1 MDISLLRKKGPGKGF
16 LNDHFLVAMPG
27 MGDTRFARSVV
38 YICAHSEEGA
48 MGFIINHRQPM
59 VFTDLL
65 VQVGVVSEGEAILLP
80 QATRDF
86 MVRDGGPVDKGRG
99 FVIHSDDYMVNSTMP
114 ISEDIC
120 LTATVDILRA
130 IKSGQGPR
138 NALMTLGYSGWAPGQ
153 LENEIAENGW
163 LTCPA
168 AYKVLFDDDI
178 TRTYDRALAMIGVDP
193 SRLSF
198 EAGHA

>member
-38 YICAHSEEGA
+38 YVCAHSDEGA

-59 VFTDLL
+59 VFSDLL
-65 VQVGVVSEGEAILLP
+65 VQVGILNEGEVIKLP
-80 QATRDF
+80 ESAREF
-86 MVRDGGPVDKGRG
+86 MIRDGGPVDKGRG

-130 IKSGQGPR
+130 ISGGHGPR
-138 NALMTLGYSGWAPGQ
+138 KAMMTLGYSGWAPGQ

-168 AYKVLFDDDI
+168 THKVLFDDDI
-178 TRTYDRALAMIGVDP
+178 SRTYDRALAMIGVDP
-193 SRLSF
+193 SRLSL

>member
-27 MGDTRFARSVV
+27 MGDTRFSRSVV
-38 YICAHSEEGA
+38 YICAHSDEGA

-59 VFTDLL
+59 VFSDLL
-65 VQVGVVSEGEAILLP
+65 VQVGIVSETDAIKLP
-80 QATRDF
+80 DSARDF
-86 MVRDGGPVDKGRG
+86 MIRDGGPVDKGRG

-130 IKSGQGPR
+130 ISGGNGPQK
-138 NALMTLGYSGWAPGQ
+138 ALMTLAYSGWAPGQ
-153 LENEIAENGW
+153 LEAEVAEKGW
-163 LTCPA
+163 LT
-168 AYKVLFDDDI
+168 
-178 TRTYDRALAMIGVDP
+178 
-193 SRLSF
+193 
-198 EAGHA
+198 